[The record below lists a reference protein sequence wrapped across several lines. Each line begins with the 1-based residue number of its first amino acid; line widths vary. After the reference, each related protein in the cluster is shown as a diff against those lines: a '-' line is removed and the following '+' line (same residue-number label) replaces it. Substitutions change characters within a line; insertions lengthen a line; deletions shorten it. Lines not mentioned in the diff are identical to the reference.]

1 VLGWRSVSAAPLN
14 LCSTVY
20 CMAHPRPIWSSAPQ
34 VVLPALQADVEAV
47 PPPADVQEALQSG
60 AEAAQQRQG
69 RQVSQRQDSDAVQ
82 HSGSIGQ
89 QSPGGGELSHQSSDA
104 ARQYGS
110 MVQQQ
115 QQQQLAYG
123 GPGRRYLTC
132 CVRLSPEKEPE
143 RFVAAIEALAG
154 LCSSAA
160 AGAAAGDGLC
170 NGSGD
175 SGGDEADGGSCGSG
189 THSPAGARQPA
200 ADGLLNGI
208 QPAGAAPHSDGHAA
222 AEAAEAGDPVPNNV
236 ASENRLQRL
245 GVTPLLC
252 GSATTEYAQELKAR
266 LRAASPDSVIQER
279 FLSPTKLV
287 KVGDHAPCA
296 RLPDKNSTD
305 VLAVRQIWPSLGARQ
320 AAWQLCEKISTWERL
335 VTCERRVLQVY
346 AATKLNVHPCRY
358 VNEYPASFDHGSLV
372 DSPHWRLLPVVMPAP
387 AFGNSLTLSPSWGLV
402 LPF

>member
-1 VLGWRSVSAAPLN
+1 ML
-14 LCSTVY
+14 
-20 CMAHPRPIWSSAPQ
+20 
-34 VVLPALQADVEAV
+34 LPALQADVEAV

-69 RQVSQRQDSDAVQ
+69 RQVSQRQDSDALQ

-89 QSPGGGELSHQSSDA
+89 QSLGGGELSHQNTDA

-115 QQQQLAYG
+115 QQLAYG
-123 GPGRRYLTC
+123 APGRRYLTC

-160 AGAAAGDGLC
+160 AGAAAGDDLC
-170 NGSGD
+170 NGSG
-175 SGGDEADGGSCGSG
+175 GGGGNEADGGSCGGG

-208 QPAGAAPHSDGHAA
+208 QPAGGAPHGDDHAA

-266 LRAASPDSVIQER
+266 LRAAAPDSVIQER
-279 FLSPTKLV
+279 FLSPTELAE
-287 KVGDHAPCA
+287 VGDHAPCA
-296 RLPDKNSTD
+296 RLPDKNDAD
-305 VLAVRQIWPSLGARQ
+305 VLA
-320 AAWQLCEKISTWERL
+320 
-335 VTCERRVLQVY
+335 
-346 AATKLNVHPCRY
+346 AATNSAWVPGRLPGNCAKRYRLGDDSSPANVAFCRCT
-358 VNEYPASFDHGSLV
+358 PQQTSTCILAGMSMSTR
-372 DSPHWRLLPVVMPAP
+372 RLSIMGA
-387 AFGNSLTLSPSWGLV
+387 
-402 LPF
+402 